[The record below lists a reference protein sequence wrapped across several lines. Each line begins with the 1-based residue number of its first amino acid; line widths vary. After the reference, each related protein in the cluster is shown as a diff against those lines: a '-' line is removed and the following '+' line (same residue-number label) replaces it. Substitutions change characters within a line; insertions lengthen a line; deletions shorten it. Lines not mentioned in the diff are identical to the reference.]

1 MKPTD
6 TSPGARQDGT
16 LNRRTVITGS
26 VATGVAAFGQ
36 QVAAQSDPGTPNAT
50 TQASPVASPETTG
63 IDAGKLMMLSAN
75 LCGGA
80 VLNADHVDGLIALL
94 GSEDN
99 IREPLDE
106 LFAVEWF
113 TEESLA
119 ETSREA
125 QKVAGNILQ
134 YWFVGWYNGEP
145 VDNRTELYFDLAGW
159 QALPYRTE
167 QSACKDLFYWAEE
180 IDLENGQ

>member
-1 MKPTD
+1 MKPLD
-6 TSPGARQDGT
+6 TSPVDRQDGT
-16 LNRRTVITGS
+16 LNRRTMITGS
-26 VATGVAAFGQ
+26 VATGVAALGQ

-50 TQASPVASPETTG
+50 SQATPAASPASVD

-80 VLNADHVDGLIALL
+80 ILNADHVDGLVALL
-94 GSEDN
+94 GSEEN
-99 IREPLDE
+99 IKEPLDE

-125 QKVAGNILQ
+125 QQVAGNILQ

-145 VDNRTELYFDLAGW
+145 VKNRTGLYFDLAGW

-167 QSACKDLFYWAEE
+167 QSACKELFYWAEE
-180 IDLENGQ
+180 IDLESGQ

>member
-1 MKPTD
+1 MKSID
-6 TSPGARQDGT
+6 TSPVNRHAGM
-16 LNRRTVITGS
+16 LNRRTMITGS
-26 VATGVAAFGQ
+26 VATGVAVLSQ

-50 TQASPVASPETTG
+50 SQATPAASPESTG

-80 VLNADHVDGLIALL
+80 VLNPDHVDGLVALL
-94 GSEDN
+94 ASEDN
-99 IREPLDE
+99 INQPLDE

-125 QKVAGNILQ
+125 QRVAGNILQ
-134 YWFVGWYNGEP
+134 YWFVGWYNGKP
-145 VDNRTELYFDLAGW
+145 VDNRADLYFDMAGW

>member
-1 MKPTD
+1 MKPVD
-6 TSPGARQDGT
+6 TSPGDLHEGT

-26 VATGVAAFGQ
+26 VATGVAALGQ
-36 QVAAQSDPGTPNAT
+36 HVAAQSDTGTPNAT
-50 TQASPVASPETTG
+50 SQATPAASPASVD
-63 IDAGKLMMLSAN
+63 IDAGKLMQLSAN

-80 VLNADHVDGLIALL
+80 ILNADHVDGLIALL
-94 GSEDN
+94 SGEEN
-99 IREPLDE
+99 IKEPLDE

-119 ETSREA
+119 ETSPEA
-125 QKVAGNILQ
+125 QQVASTILY

-145 VDNRTELYFDLAGW
+145 VENRAEMYFDLAGW